1 MPKINETHVNRLL
14 NCHVLS
20 IEYLLFS
27 LGSPAGWGWLPQDD
41 SPLSVVG
48 GIAGVCDAQTG
59 WPVLFTCSTDAE
71 KNDHLQK
78 KKKKNSTIRMCMY
91 SAVQLQ
97 TGSMFYETIKF

>member
-1 MPKINETHVNRLL
+1 M
-14 NCHVLS
+14 LS
-20 IEYLLFS
+20 IEYLLS
-27 LGSPAGWGWLPQDD
+27 PLGSPAGWGWLPQDD

-59 WPVLFTCSTDAE
+59 WPVLLTCSTDAE

-78 KKKKNSTIRMCMY
+78 KKKLHNKNVH
-91 SAVQLQ
+91 VQLQ